1 MNLHLQGHWSNAQA
15 IASEGSQCLC
25 KCPSLRT
32 RRRELRP
39 RGFLPV
45 HGHGRL
51 PTVDAVFPQAIE
63 FSDHAVSFPEEVDAA
78 EERATAVVENSL
90 QLR

>member
-1 MNLHLQGHWSNAQA
+1 M
-15 IASEGSQCLC
+15 
-25 KCPSLRT
+25 
-32 RRRELRP
+32 
-39 RGFLPV
+39 

-78 EERATAVVENSL
+78 EEGATAVVENSL

>member
-1 MNLHLQGHWSNAQA
+1 MNLHLQGHWSDAQQLRRKVA
-15 IASEGSQCLC
+15 NVFASVLHFEPGVTNCVLA
-25 KCPSLRT
+25 
-32 RRRELRP
+32 E
-39 RGFLPV
+39 FLPV

-78 EERATAVVENSL
+78 EEGATAVVENSL